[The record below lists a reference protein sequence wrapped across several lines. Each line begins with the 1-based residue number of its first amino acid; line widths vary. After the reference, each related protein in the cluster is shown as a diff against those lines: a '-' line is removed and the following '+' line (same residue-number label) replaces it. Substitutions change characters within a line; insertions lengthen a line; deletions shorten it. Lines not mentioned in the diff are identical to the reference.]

1 MRLKLKI
8 ERYRQSKKK
17 INWTCTHIFSFMYEA
32 HLIWTFFI
40 NKTKLFIFEQLFDKE
55 NKFSFLQSKEGF
67 C

>member
-40 NKTKLFIFEQLFDKE
+40 NKNQIIHFWTIVW
-55 NKFSFLQSKEGF
+55 
-67 C
+67 